1 MRIQTFIQGFVD
13 MKKSAVQRVAKC
25 QREGLC
31 CSCEQPLIPGE
42 KVVRGCHLR
51 CAKATYRA
59 IESGRLTDDGQVSA
73 GEWLPASPG
82 GRPPSLAVSKKAR
95 AS

>member
-1 MRIQTFIQGFVD
+1 MRIQTLIQGFVD
-13 MKKSAVQRVAKC
+13 MKKSAMQRVAKC

-31 CSCEQPLIPGE
+31 CSCEQPLVSDE
-42 KVVRGCHLR
+42 KIVRGCHVR

-59 IESGRLTDDGQVSA
+59 IDAGLLTDAGQVAA
-73 GEWLPASPG
+73 GEWLPASSG